1 MAKIK
6 TADQGFVQ
14 ITLIKILFMA
24 LRVQRQA
31 VGLECRYITLSMNK
45 DLQYSNGSV
54 AIRKLQSTVRTLW
67 ERMECEEAKRSSANE
82 WGFRPMYSMT

>member
-6 TADQGFVQ
+6 TADQGFAQ

-31 VGLECRYITLSMNK
+31 VELDCRYITLSMNR
-45 DLQYSNGSV
+45 DLKYSNGSV
-54 AIRKLQSTVRTLW
+54 ATRKLQSVVRT
-67 ERMECEEAKRSSANE
+67 R
-82 WGFRPMYSMT
+82 